1 MSKVSAN
8 NVNCKP
14 VIYFDWR
21 ISMIRILFVCHG
33 NICRSPMAEFIMKHL
48 VREAGCQDKFFI
60 SSAAATSEEI
70 GNDMYPNAKS
80 ELKRHGIKFTRHEAR
95 KLTRSE
101 ANDWDVIIAMDNEN
115 LYDIA
120 YILGSESESKVKLL
134 MSFTGE
140 NREVSDPWYTRNFE
154 RAYDDIYRG
163 CEALL
168 KFYA

>member
-1 MSKVSAN
+1 M
-8 NVNCKP
+8 P
-14 VIYFDWR
+14 
-21 ISMIRILFVCHG
+21 
-33 NICRSPMAEFIMKHL
+33 
-48 VREAGCQDKFFI
+48 
-60 SSAAATSEEI
+60 
-70 GNDMYPNAKS
+70 
-80 ELKRHGIKFTRHEAR
+80 FTYGRVYEAR

-120 YILGSESESKVKLL
+120 YILGSEAGSKVKLL